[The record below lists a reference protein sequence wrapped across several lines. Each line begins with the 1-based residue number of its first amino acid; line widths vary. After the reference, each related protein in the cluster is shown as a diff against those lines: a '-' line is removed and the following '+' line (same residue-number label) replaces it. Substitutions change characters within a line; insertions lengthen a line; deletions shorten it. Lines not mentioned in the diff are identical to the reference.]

1 MGIFRRK
8 NWVSSALRGS
18 GMSGSNVC
26 FINCGGL
33 YLSVDNKNNLV
44 ARDRR
49 VTSKKAVFTVLMY
62 GNGMHVIQGADT
74 SMYVSAE
81 KGGGA
86 KAVANKTSIDSWEEV
101 CVTTVS
107 DQPGKVN
114 IVGSKGNYLSVG
126 P

>member
-1 MGIFRRK
+1 
-8 NWVSSALRGS
+8 
-18 GMSGSNVC
+18 
-26 FINCGGL
+26 
-33 YLSVDNKNNLV
+33 
-44 ARDRR
+44 
-49 VTSKKAVFTVLMY
+49 
-62 GNGMHVIQGADT
+62 
-74 SMYVSAE
+74 MYVSAE

-126 P
+126 PGGGQCMFNKQKAGE